1 MLFFSAHLARS
12 LMLPHNHFHCISL
25 LEEIKCKQRNI
36 LSFLCRDPEPAHH
49 GVIPSL
55 GNVSVRIRNMDI
67 IVKNIKA
74 LYEVMTTAWSVYI

>member
-1 MLFFSAHLARS
+1 MLFFSAHVICSLTLA
-12 LMLPHNHFHCISL
+12 HNHCHCISL
-25 LEEIKCKQRNI
+25 VAEINENKEIFCF
-36 LSFLCRDPEPAHH
+36 FLCRDPEPAHH

-74 LYEVMTTAWSVYI
+74 LYEVMTTVLSVYI